1 MSETSS
7 ERNEQ
12 RRKLLKRAAVA
23 PGIFLLPTG
32 SALAVT
38 SLTCVQKGAPGPAD
52 MVEDP
57 LPGGPPD
64 AQFPQTPAPTDKW
77 VRKYQET
84 IQGEV
89 RVSGNYLQYVDNDYV
104 PVAGASCWN
113 SMIPGGNAQPGSNL
127 IP

>member
-38 SLTCVQKGAPGPAD
+38 SLTCVQKGAPGPAEL
-52 MVEDP
+52 VEDP
-57 LPGGPPD
+57 KPGGPPD
-64 AQFPQTPAPTDKW
+64 SPNPAGTDKW

-84 IQGEV
+84 IQGEQ
-89 RVSGNYLQYVDNDYV
+89 RISGNYLQYVDNDYV

>member
-38 SLTCVQKGAPGPAD
+38 SLTCVQKGAPGPIDVIA
-52 MVEDP
+52 DP
-57 LPGGPPD
+57 LPGGPPGS
-64 AQFPQTPAPTDKW
+64 QNPPAAATDKW
-77 VRKYQET
+77 VRRYEET

-113 SMIPGGNAQPGSNL
+113 SMIPGGNAQPGTNL